1 MTDLHQEKEISR
13 KLKEQGEENILIAG
27 CDEAGR
33 GAYAGPVIAAAV
45 ILPED
50 VELPGITDSKKIS
63 KSNHIKYSKMIM
75 DKALSIGIGIV
86 DPIEIDRFGVGEA
99 NKQAIQRAVEDLTIT
114 PAHILIDGS
123 TQQKIVSD
131 IPQTQ
136 VVKGDLHSLS
146 MASASIIAKTM
157 RDTIMKKYGKEYP
170 EYDWENNAGYG
181 TISHT
186 KAIENFG
193 INEHHRKSFKPI
205 KEYLQ
210 REQLSGGVIG

>member
-1 MTDLHQEKEISR
+1 MTDLHQEREISKKIR
-13 KLKEQGEENILIAG
+13 EQGEENAYIAG

-33 GAYAGPVIAAAV
+33 GAYAGPIIAAAV
-45 ILPED
+45 ILPDD

-63 KSNHIKYSKMIM
+63 KNNHVKYSKMIM
-75 DKALSIGIGIV
+75 EKALAIGIGMV

-99 NKQAIQRAVEDLTIT
+99 NKQAIQRAVEDLPIT

-123 TQQKIVSD
+123 SQQKIVSD

-136 VVKGDLHSLS
+136 VIKGDVSSLS

-157 RDTIMKKYGKEYP
+157 RDTIMKKYGKDHP
-170 EYDWENNAGYG
+170 EYDWGNNAGYG
-181 TISHT
+181 TESHR

-193 INEHHRKSFKPI
+193 ITSHHRKSFKPI
-205 KEYLQ
+205 REYIQ
-210 REQLSGGVIG
+210 REKLTSGVIG